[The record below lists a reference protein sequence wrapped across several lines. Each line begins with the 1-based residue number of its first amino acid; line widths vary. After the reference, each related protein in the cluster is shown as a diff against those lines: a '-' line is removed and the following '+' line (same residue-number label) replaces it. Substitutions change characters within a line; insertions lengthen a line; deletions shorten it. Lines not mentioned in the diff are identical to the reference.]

1 MAAKGAAPAVALS
14 SGHRMPAVGLGV
26 WRMEKPAIRTLILS
40 ALRIG
45 YRHLDCA
52 GKPPTPPPPD
62 PPAPANPTSTDHRG
76 RRLVCI
82 QYTVYPIQ

>member
-1 MAAKGAAPAVALS
+1 MAGKGAAPPAVVLS

-26 WRMEKPAIRTLILS
+26 WRMEKPDIRGLIHS

-52 GKPPTPPPPD
+52 GKASETPR
-62 PPAPANPTSTDHRG
+62 T
-76 RRLVCI
+76 
-82 QYTVYPIQ
+82 

>member
-26 WRMEKPAIRTLILS
+26 WRMEKPAIRSLVHS

-52 GKPPTPPPPD
+52 GKPPTPPPPGPREPD
-62 PPAPANPTSTDHRG
+62 RPPTAIAG
-76 RRLVCI
+76 LVCI
-82 QYTVYPIQ
+82 QNTGSNK